1 MSSQAPDPS
10 GPLAKTATAER
21 RVRRRRPPSSA
32 IRTDDSIEFLSPVV
46 ASGGIVGVVGVTV
59 EEAYR
64 KWGDELVGYAT
75 ALVGPAD
82 APDLVSEAFAAVLVR
97 GDAFWSTVATPR
109 AYLFRSITNAA
120 RMSARSRLRRRA
132 RELRWSAHP
141 VAGELLFDPAVR
153 RALDRLSVQQRAV
166 IYLAYWHDLAPEA
179 IGGLLDISDGAV
191 RRHLARARSRLRKVL
206 A

>member
-1 MSSQAPDPS
+1 MSPI
-10 GPLAKTATAER
+10 GR
-21 RVRRRRPPSSA
+21 G
-32 IRTDDSIEFLSPVV
+32 
-46 ASGGIVGVVGVTV
+46 GGIVGVVGVTV

-64 KWGDELVGYAT
+64 KWGDELVGFAT
-75 ALVGPAD
+75 ALVGPAV

-97 GDAFWSTVATPR
+97 GEAFWSTVGAPR

-120 RMSARSRLRRRA
+120 RMAARSGLRRRA

-141 VAGELLFDPAVR
+141 VAGELLSDPAVR

-166 IYLAYWHDLAPEA
+166 IYLAYWHDLAPDA
-179 IGGLLDISDGAV
+179 IAGLLDISDGAV
-191 RRHLARARSRLRKVL
+191 RRQLARARERLRKVL